1 MRERAVDA
9 WRWLGALPAFW
20 VVVLVFAAAFVN
32 ASFFS
37 GDNELYF
44 GFPLAALLVAYC
56 GARPTDGW
64 GVFGVVSLPASTSEM
79 LSLIG
84 IEKRPVALA
93 LIPVSLIFLWAI
105 DHPDDDE
112 REDDRPSPPLNETPQ
127 PGSVR

>member
-1 MRERAVDA
+1 MRERAVGA

-20 VVVLVFAAAFVN
+20 VVVLVLAAAFVN

-44 GFPLAALLVAYC
+44 AVPLLALFIAYC
-56 GARPTDGW
+56 GARPVGGW
-64 GVFGVVSLPASTSEM
+64 VVFGAASLPGSTSEM

-93 LIPVSLIFLWAI
+93 LIPVALIVLWVI

-112 REDDRPSPPLNETPQ
+112 AEDGRPAPRR
-127 PGSVR
+127 G